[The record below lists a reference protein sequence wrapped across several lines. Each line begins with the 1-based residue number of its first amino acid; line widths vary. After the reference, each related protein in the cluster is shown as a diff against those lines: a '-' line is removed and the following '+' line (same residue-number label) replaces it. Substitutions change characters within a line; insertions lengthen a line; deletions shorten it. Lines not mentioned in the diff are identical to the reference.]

1 MSIYLM
7 KEEVLAGMQPR
18 WGEFY
23 AQYTL
28 LRPVG
33 GEMVGPCPLHNG
45 TGPNF
50 KVHAETGRWYCHSQ
64 CGRGGDGLAF
74 LEEREGL
81 DFPAA
86 LERLAAWLGLAV
98 PPHRPS
104 PAPKRFVS
112 SRSLSEANRGDRVSV
127 RFALECHAVL
137 MADKRMVAW
146 LRVHRGL
153 TEETLQRFEIGL
165 TDFTWSDQQNDVKWK
180 RVTFPVYDREG
191 RLTNIRKHL
200 FAFDEDLNRAKLG
213 KTLPWD
219 SGLPADLFPLCVLWG
234 PNFSE
239 PASEEPTPA
248 ASGDPS
254 RSGKG
259 GGKAVAEASLLF
271 ERPLFREANLLS
283 PSRPPFPSREGS
295 PLAAGVGLRTDH
307 LLLVEGEADA
317 LLANQLG
324 FPAVTGTLGAGGW
337 RPQNTLDLAGL
348 PRLTILYDSDEA
360 GRKGAKARAQD
371 LAGTIPD
378 IRIAVLPPGLGKDLT
393 EWIVE
398 AGATAEDL
406 ARVIDEAERVEGPP
420 ARILGSNTE
429 RRRGPSSLTLA
440 PQNWGGGASS
450 PSSPTRKP
458 IPERLIDLAD
468 VPAPPLEL
476 PFLWGAFLN
485 EGVSHW
491 MTGRT
496 GLGKSTF
503 AFNLACA
510 LAEGRTLWGIE
521 CRPRRVLY
529 VDMESGDVGR
539 ALKVQRLYQDRPRPL
554 GKLLFVREP
563 MRLPDE
569 SAELVAYLDAARA
582 TDPFDLVIFDTARR
596 VFSVK
601 DENDNAEVYNRIIPT
616 LDALKVRGIA
626 SLTMGHPPKNGGL
639 GARGAGAQE
648 DAGDINLQ
656 LTMHRGEV
664 TDADGIIALSITKNR
679 LLGLGQPPLYLK
691 RIGHDLFERVDASSV
706 PPAEDLPEKQGPRDR
721 CRAAV
726 LALLES
732 NGGKAV
738 AYKDVRNALEAQ
750 GMAQAT
756 INRALKE
763 LLDENEVV
771 QPNLG
776 QYVLYD
782 PFA

>member
-1 MSIYLM
+1 MGQCRTVTGALHPLTESRP
-7 KEEVLAGMQPR
+7 LAGRAKPPKTR
-18 WGEFY
+18 RLPSR
-23 AQYTL
+23 TL
-28 LRPVG
+28 AR
-33 GEMVGPCPLHNG
+33 
-45 TGPNF
+45 
-50 KVHAETGRWYCHSQ
+50 
-64 CGRGGDGLAF
+64 CGRG
-74 LEEREGL
+74 
-81 DFPAA
+81 P
-86 LERLAAWLGLAV
+86 
-98 PPHRPS
+98 
-104 PAPKRFVS
+104 
-112 SRSLSEANRGDRVSV
+112 
-127 RFALECHAVL
+127 
-137 MADKRMVAW
+137 
-146 LRVHRGL
+146 
-153 TEETLQRFEIGL
+153 
-165 TDFTWSDQQNDVKWK
+165 
-180 RVTFPVYDREG
+180 
-191 RLTNIRKHL
+191 
-200 FAFDEDLNRAKLG
+200 
-213 KTLPWD
+213 
-219 SGLPADLFPLCVLWG
+219 
-234 PNFSE
+234 
-239 PASEEPTPA
+239 
-248 ASGDPS
+248 
-254 RSGKG
+254 
-259 GGKAVAEASLLF
+259 
-271 ERPLFREANLLS
+271 
-283 PSRPPFPSREGS
+283 
-295 PLAAGVGLRTDH
+295 PLAAAGLGLRTDH

-324 FPAVTGTLGAGGW
+324 FPALTGTLGAGGW

-348 PRLTILYDSDEA
+348 SRLTILYDSDDA
-360 GRKGAKARAQD
+360 GRKGAKARARD

-378 IRIAVLPPGLGKDLT
+378 IRIAALPPGLGKDLT
-393 EWIVE
+393 EWVVD

-406 ARVIDEAERVEGPP
+406 ARVIDEAERVGGGGPP
-420 ARILGSNTE
+420 APILGSRSE
-429 RRRGPSSLTLA
+429 RGNPVPALCIA

-450 PSSPTRKP
+450 PSAARKP

-468 VPAPPLEL
+468 VPAPPLQL

-569 SAELVAYLDAARA
+569 SAELVAYLDTCRA
-582 TDPFDLVIFDTARR
+582 DDPFDLVIFDTARR

-626 SLTMGHPPKNGGL
+626 TLTMGHPPKNGGL

-648 DAGDINLQ
+648 DAGDVNLQ

-691 RIGHDLFERVDASSV
+691 RIGHDLFERVEASSV
-706 PPAEDLPEKQGPRDR
+706 PPAEDTPEKQTPRDR
-721 CRAAV
+721 CRLAV

-738 AYKDVRNALEAQ
+738 AYKDVKNAMEAQ
-750 GMAQAT
+750 GHAAMT
-756 INRALKE
+756 LNRALKD
-763 LLDENEVV
+763 LIDDSEVM
-771 QPNLG
+771 QPKSG
-776 QYVLYD
+776 EYVLYD